1 PLRREPRH
9 SPGSRCTRADAD
21 YNYRAR
27 RRKYAPAGW
36 GWRRVGEGLFRAAA
50 AAASAPSLS
59 APPRVG
65 SGAAMSKP
73 YGDLLFNQQAN
84 RHSEGQAR
92 NPFSQA
98 GGVNL
103 LGKPKWDKNDAEYGR
118 PVAGSKT
125 DIRGKRAHSH
135 ITKEILELCEIINE
149 NGEQIEGQVVISF
162 GELFNI
168 YTHISNKVVGLLLRG
183 RKQKIVDFEG
193 ETLFQEDDDVPIML
207 LKSIE
212 EIRGHFKALQEEK
225 EKEDKN
231 GGN

>member
-1 PLRREPRH
+1 
-9 SPGSRCTRADAD
+9 
-21 YNYRAR
+21 
-27 RRKYAPAGW
+27 
-36 GWRRVGEGLFRAAA
+36 
-50 AAASAPSLS
+50 
-59 APPRVG
+59 
-65 SGAAMSKP
+65 MSKP
-73 YGDLLFNQQAN
+73 YGDLLDTPLDIRYCRGLSDRVAQFNQQAN
-84 RHSEGQAR
+84 KHKEGQAR

-193 ETLFQEDDDVPIML
+193 ETLFQRRDDDVPIIL